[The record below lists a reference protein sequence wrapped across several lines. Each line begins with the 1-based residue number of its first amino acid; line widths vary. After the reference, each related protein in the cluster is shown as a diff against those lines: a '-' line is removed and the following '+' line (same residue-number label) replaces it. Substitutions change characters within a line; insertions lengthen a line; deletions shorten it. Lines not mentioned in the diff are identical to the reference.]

1 MATRSLVLSRA
12 ALALVVSICLTFGP
26 VLQVAR
32 AAQDAPAEETGRGS
46 IHGTVYQADEKESL
60 AGAKVT
66 AINVR
71 TGKQYSSEAT
81 GKSGNY
87 DINGLPGGT
96 YDLVIEMEGKLFVAD
111 HIIDVGQGES
121 VSKSFSVQPNK
132 PANRSIAKMPAPG
145 GSATVVGETELQP
158 PFWTSTNGKILIG
171 VLSAAAAAAII
182 IAANNNDDNAS
193 PSAP

>member
-1 MATRSLVLSRA
+1 MANRNLVVSRA

-26 VLQVAR
+26 ALQVAR
-32 AAQDAPAEETGRGS
+32 AAQGAGEETGHGS

-71 TGKQYSSEAT
+71 TGKQYTSEAT

-96 YDLVIEMEGKLFVAD
+96 YDLVIEIEGKLFVAD
-111 HIIDVGQGES
+111 HILDVGQGES
-121 VSKSFSVQPNK
+121 VSKSFSIQPNK
-132 PANRSIAKMPAPG
+132 PANRTIAKMPTPG
-145 GSATVVGETELQP
+145 GSATVVGETELKP

-171 VLSAAAAAAII
+171 VLTIGAAAAII
-182 IAANNNDDNAS
+182 NAANNNDNNAS
-193 PSAP
+193 PSSP

>member
-46 IHGTVYQADEKESL
+46 IHGTVYQADEKKSL

-121 VSKSFSVQPNK
+121 VSKSSRAASRSVY
-132 PANRSIAKMPAPG
+132 AASRSRSACSARFAQWFASLPIACRSRFACFCPPG
-145 GSATVVGETELQP
+145 C
-158 PFWTSTNGKILIG
+158 
-171 VLSAAAAAAII
+171 
-182 IAANNNDDNAS
+182 
-193 PSAP
+193 